1 MNNNYEEWC
10 KTINRMIGN
19 DYNVEC
25 IIRRDDF
32 MCNRNYINSPRDIVF
47 YANYRNVKLINI
59 MGSFERFDFQ
69 TENGEL
75 LIIPGRYII
84 SIFPNKTRNKEK

>member
-10 KTINRMIGN
+10 NTINRMIGN
-19 DYNVEC
+19 DYDIEC
-25 IIRRDDF
+25 IIRRDDYIY
-32 MCNRNYINSPRDIVF
+32 NRNFINSPRDIIF
-47 YANYRNVKLINI
+47 YKYYKNVKLINI

-84 SIFPNKTRNKEK
+84 SIFPSKKKEK